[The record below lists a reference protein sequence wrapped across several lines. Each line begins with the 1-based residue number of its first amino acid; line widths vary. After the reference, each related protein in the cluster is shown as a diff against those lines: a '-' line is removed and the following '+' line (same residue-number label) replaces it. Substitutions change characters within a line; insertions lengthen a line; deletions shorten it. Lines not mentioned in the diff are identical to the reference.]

1 MYPRRPRRVS
11 DGAYYGGASFAS
23 TVSMFSYFLSNG
35 GRSQHPD
42 AMFRPEDELTLKP
55 GALYEPK
62 GRIWM
67 LALCGSDG
75 VEGWK
80 RATAALEAKR
90 VARSIYAM
98 TGSSRPYAASN
109 ATCLRSFTR
118 QLCSSSSRPDL

>member
-11 DGAYYGGASFAS
+11 DGAYYGGASFAP
-23 TVSMFSYFLSNG
+23 TVSTFTYFLSNG

-80 RATAALEAKR
+80 RATAALEAK
-90 VARSIYAM
+90 
-98 TGSSRPYAASN
+98 
-109 ATCLRSFTR
+109 LK
-118 QLCSSSSRPDL
+118 

>member
-1 MYPRRPRRVS
+1 MPQENDHAATNEVCLEDLILPGTPKSVADAYRSLADRARTARFGLLEDDVVVLDTETTGLDPERDEILTFSAVNS
-11 DGAYYGGASFAS
+11 QGAVLF
-23 TVSMFSYFLSNG
+23 
-35 GRSQHPD
+35 D

-80 RATAALEAKR
+80 RTTAALE
-90 VARSIYAM
+90 
-98 TGSSRPYAASN
+98 N
-109 ATCLRSFTR
+109 
-118 QLCSSSSRPDL
+118 